1 MAVEYPVVWICYKLL
16 ISSSID
22 GRLIVSYFVSFLQGS
37 LSCAACCLMSQNPQT
52 LCLMSFVCVFVVWLE
67 SRFGLSSSAWA
78 GSGRPLSGVCNVP
91 PVFSHPCVGLGLPVR
106 ASGGATYLHT
116 TSSHRHRLVLSSWW
130 SALRTWSWDYMVVP
144 PGGPAYTPPRSSP
157 YPSWVQGIENLH
169 FLSALRP
176 WVRDWGLGLW
186 AFIGILSSKLS
197 LESNLFY
204 GIFFSGKLPLTS

>member
-1 MAVEYPVVWICYKLL
+1 MCIITSFFSMAVKYPVVWICYKLL

-91 PVFSHPCVGLGLPVR
+91 PVFSRPCVGLGLPVR

-116 TSSHRHRLVLSSWW
+116 TSWHRQGALSCRPGEVLLGLGAETPWW
-130 SALRTWSWDYMVVP
+130 SRLGFPPTPHHSPLLTP
-144 PGGPAYTPPRSSP
+144 PGSKGLRIYTFYQLYNHGS
-157 YPSWVQGIENLH
+157 GIG
-169 FLSALRP
+169 
-176 WVRDWGLGLW
+176 V
-186 AFIGILSSKLS
+186 
-197 LESNLFY
+197 
-204 GIFFSGKLPLTS
+204 